1 MLNNTHEKLSGF
13 WLAESSA
20 VFSWQSEK
28 NKEKVSFKML
38 WMTMHRNN
46 AVLSK
51 HQMRNLFSRAQAV
64 ILFCLLSDWRRPN
77 LLSALHEF
85 WEDNIW
91 SIQDTTAW
99 NMTRLGQLLYFTSQ
113 TTKISRYVLLSKFCM
128 LSAIVL
134 LGWRCEKWTNL
145 VLTGTENNRA
155 ISFIQKCP
163 RGM

>member
-1 MLNNTHEKLSGF
+1 MKNCLDSD
-13 WLAESSA
+13 WLRA
-20 VFSWQSEK
+20 VQFLVDKVKKTRKKFLLKCCEWQCTE
-28 NKEKVSFKML
+28 
-38 WMTMHRNN
+38 TMQFCRSIKCEICFH
-46 AVLSK
+46 VLTV
-51 HQMRNLFSRAQAV
+51 F
-64 ILFCLLSDWRRPN
+64 DWRRPN